1 MAATVP
7 QRVRAPRLEARAWLR
22 TVGRP
27 GPERWIWAV
36 VAAGWVVLVVNAT
49 GWRPFGGAPAT
60 SMGEMPGMSP
70 GMSMDHGT
78 DAGPWAP
85 LGHHLLLWV
94 AMVAA
99 TMLPLVA
106 GNLRSV
112 GLRSPRGL
120 RTRAT
125 VHVAAGWALVWL
137 AAGLVITPAVL
148 LGMATRPHGAP
159 RRGHLRGR
167 PRVAAHP
174 GQAGR
179 GRALPPHLRTATRS
193 GRGAGVPTLRRD
205 PRPRLPAHLL
215 AEHGADDVGGARAAG
230 DRPVGLALL
239 ARHPAPAQPAR
250 RRYERARAAR
260 RGGPGARHRGS
271 DGPARSRWS
280 RRSRSDRHETPS
292 LVEEVAQRPS
302 ETPRW
307 SRRSR
312 SDRRDP
318 LAGRGGRAA
327 TVTTR

>member
-1 MAATVP
+1 MAATVS

-49 GWRPFGGAPAT
+49 GWRPFRGAPTT

-78 DAGPWAP
+78 HASPWAP

-148 LGMATRPHGAP
+148 LGMATVPMAPLVAVTCAVALGWQLTRVKRVAVARCHRTFAPPLGPAAAPACRRFGVTLGRDCLLTCWPSMVLMTLAAHELLVIVPLAWLSWRDTRRPHN
-159 RRGHLRGR
+159 R
-167 PRVAAHP
+167 PGV
-174 GQAGR
+174 GTSV
-179 GRALPPHLRTATRS
+179 LVLL
-193 GRGAGVPTLRRD
+193 GAG
-205 PRPRLPAHLL
+205 A
-215 AEHGADDVGGARAAG
+215 
-230 DRPVGLALL
+230 LAL
-239 ARHPAPAQPAR
+239 AI
-250 RRYERARAAR
+250 AA
-260 RGGPGARHRGS
+260 
-271 DGPARSRWS
+271 
-280 RRSRSDRHETPS
+280 
-292 LVEEVAQRPS
+292 
-302 ETPRW
+302 
-307 SRRSR
+307 
-312 SDRRDP
+312 
-318 LAGRGGRAA
+318 
-327 TVTTR
+327 